1 MTEQKAHKKIVK
13 KNNTFVKEDEEVE
26 HATEW
31 NVADVRLDEEK
42 NIIPA
47 AEPMHDN
54 THFQDKWVD
63 STKEKVSLFIHQY
76 DLPEFDEKEHPFDEK
91 LITEIG
97 QEREAKVAVE
107 KHLSKDHMSST
118 YRKSSVLKIIN
129 SNLVNYKDQMNAT
142 EERFKK
148 KGD

>member
-1 MTEQKAHKKIVK
+1 
-13 KNNTFVKEDEEVE
+13 
-26 HATEW
+26 
-31 NVADVRLDEEK
+31 
-42 NIIPA
+42 
-47 AEPMHDN
+47 
-54 THFQDKWVD
+54 
-63 STKEKVSLFIHQY
+63 
-76 DLPEFDEKEHPFDEK
+76 

-97 QEREAKVAVE
+97 QEREEKVALE

-118 YRKSSVLKIIN
+118 YKKSSVLKIIN